1 MTDYVSVDSTQL
13 KLLAAAIKDSVA
25 NLSSNDRAI
34 VNQLAQWNASWS
46 AGQVDAL
53 GTWLDGQWHP
63 MQQRAEYAEFAL
75 NQPVMTSPGDPAAS
89 WRSVPW
95 NLTDAQ
101 MSSEATQEAA
111 LYKKQLGSG
120 DPAQVAQ
127 AQKALADAM
136 DTHATDPAWMQSFA
150 TSGGMTVIDSANKS
164 VIGNHLPVSAQGQKQ
179 LASYAAGVAG
189 ASLMSA
195 NGAIAIPSGSFS
207 VLYGDNSVV
216 TTGIMMKFGPA
227 GTSYGAQF
235 LSDASAAALN
245 WRDHNPPRPGY
256 SKGGVNLGGVIP
268 TGYVQ
273 GGDKY
278 WYSQF
283 GIDVDYSH
291 GGDPSGDISLIR
303 GYDPVLSILNVTGD
317 NKQASQD
324 LLTGPD
330 GGKHAQ
336 QLVQYSWSTPPGMD
350 DSAAPSKVIA
360 AATLDRTAEFAK
372 SSAQAALNVFDAGVQ
387 LQNHDPRNGYD
398 KDLYPALPSTLARTL
413 SQMASAYAVDM
424 ALSTNGTGD
433 PDTNDIAGADPNVPG
448 GFGLQLNSSDIDAY
462 IKLFTT
468 DPAAAGSF
476 QGAINAQLQVAAAL
490 NVTHPKGP
498 TLLQDTGYLNG
509 LTQLAISTQ
518 HFDAAAAQDAT
529 NAREATFLN
538 ASANLAWGGA
548 SLLPVGAPLG
558 GFLGGAAAAISTA
571 AGGALFPTDAASTYS
586 SGEQYTLNADL
597 TNMQVYVAQGYM
609 KAGVIS
615 PDATATFVHDGV
627 IDPQNAAEKTEFDK
641 WYHGVSGQIPPGTPA
656 STGFLSAVEQFA
668 THDDKLKPPQG

>member
-13 KLLAAAIKDSVA
+13 KLLATAIKDAVA

-46 AGQVDAL
+46 AGRVDAL
-53 GTWLDGQWHP
+53 GAWLDGQWHP

-75 NQPVMTSPGDPAAS
+75 NQPVMTSPGDPAAN

-101 MSSEATQEAA
+101 MSAEAVQEAA
-111 LYKKQLGSG
+111 LYKKQLSSG

-235 LSDASAAALN
+235 LADASAAALN

-256 SKGGVNLGGVIP
+256 SSGGLDSAGVIP
-268 TGYVQ
+268 SGYVE
-273 GGDKY
+273 GHDKF

-283 GIDVDYSH
+283 GIDVDYLKN
-291 GGDPSGDISLIR
+291 GNPSGDMALIR
-303 GYDPVLSILNVTGD
+303 AYDPVLSILNVTGD
-317 NKQASQD
+317 NKLASQD
-324 LLTGPD
+324 LLIGPD

-336 QLVQYSWSTPPGMD
+336 QLAQYNWSTPPGMD

-360 AATLDRTAEFAK
+360 AATLDRTPEFAK
-372 SSAQAALNVFDAGVQ
+372 SSAQAAANIFSAGYQ
-387 LQNHDPRNGYD
+387 LSTHDPRNDYTKG
-398 KDLYPALPSTLARTL
+398 LYPQMPSTLAQTL
-413 SQMASAYAVDM
+413 SLVGSAYAVDM
-424 ALSTNGTGD
+424 ALSTGETNPDVNGVE
-433 PDTNDIAGADPNVPG
+433 PNPNEPG
-448 GFGLQLNSSDIDAY
+448 GFGVQTNTTVMNAY
-462 IKLFTT
+462 MKLFMS
-468 DPAAAGSF
+468 DPKAAGTF
-476 QGAINAQLQVAAAL
+476 QGAIDAQLQVAAGLA
-490 NVTHPKGP
+490 VTDPKAP
-498 TLLQDTGYLNG
+498 DLLRATGYLNG
-509 LTQLAISTQ
+509 MVQIAIASKAFNDAQ
-518 HFDAAAAQDAT
+518 AKDAA
-529 NAREATFLN
+529 NARSATYLN
-538 ASANLAWGGA
+538 ASANLAWGA
-548 SLLPVGAPLG
+548 TSVLPVGSGVG
-558 GFLGGAAAAISTA
+558 GFLGGMAAAITTA
-571 AGGALFPTDAASTYS
+571 AGGTLFPTDATSTFV
-586 SGEQYTLNADL
+586 SGQQYTMNQQLND
-597 TNMQVYVAQGYM
+597 MQVYIAQGYL
-609 KAGVIS
+609 KTGICPPPADPSFIHNGVI
-615 PDATATFVHDGV
+615 A
-627 IDPQNAAEKTEFDK
+627 PQNAAEQTAFAS
-641 WYHGVSGQIPPGTPA
+641 WYSSLP
-656 STGFLSAVEQFA
+656 STLPLKNSAADGFNAAGEQFA
-668 THDDKLKPPQG
+668 ANDDKFKNAKS